1 MKYMIVLLL
10 ALFSTLSIAQET
22 APFTPDQEK
31 QIKNLIHAALF
42 NDPASPRIGA
52 KHPKLTLVNFTD
64 YNCPYCKQLDP
75 MLEKIVQKYPDVAV
89 IIKPLPFKGESSI
102 LAARIALTTW
112 RDHPQQFLAL
122 HEKLMQ
128 KRGYHT
134 DDSIKQAQQ
143 KAGATPVTLDEKSM
157 ETIRTNL
164 QLARLVDVQGTP
176 ATIIGD
182 QPFTCVVSH
191 IDFQHAAFRRQLPA
205 GNVPRRPGVRR
216 RLRQYVAIIR
226 QRRPQ
231 IMAAHHQHLL

>member
-31 QIKNLIHAALF
+31 QIENLIHAALF

-112 RDHPQQFLAL
+112 REHPQQFLAL
-122 HEKLMQ
+122 HENSCKSAVTIRMTVLN
-128 KRGYHT
+128 RP
-134 DDSIKQAQQ
+134 SRKQ
-143 KAGATPVTLDEKSM
+143 ATPVTLDEKAWKRYALICSW
-157 ETIRTNL
+157 
-164 QLARLVDVQGTP
+164 QGWS
-176 ATIIGD
+176 A
-182 QPFTCVVSH
+182 CKE
-191 IDFQHAAFRRQLPA
+191 
-205 GNVPRRPGVRR
+205 
-216 RLRQYVAIIR
+216 R
-226 QRRPQ
+226 QRRSL
-231 IMAAHHQHLL
+231 ATS

>member
-31 QIKNLIHAALF
+31 QIENLIHAALF

-89 IIKPLPFKGESSI
+89 IIKPLPFKGESSV

-112 RDHPQQFLAL
+112 REHPQQFLAL

-164 QLARLVDVQGTP
+164 QLARLVGVQ
-176 ATIIGD
+176 
-182 QPFTCVVSH
+182 
-191 IDFQHAAFRRQLPA
+191 
-205 GNVPRRPGVRR
+205 
-216 RLRQYVAIIR
+216 
-226 QRRPQ
+226 
-231 IMAAHHQHLL
+231 